1 MRYSVITSNCSNKLN
16 FLRSYV
22 RSLNA
27 QIILPTEIIFI
38 NNRSNN
44 LNIKQFLIRNL
55 NTRIKLKYINFY
67 YKKNVAHCYNLAL
80 KCASNSIILR
90 LDIDD
95 QWLSD
100 HSKYLINEFKKD
112 NKYLI
117 YSSDYKTVNIKG
129 YADVNLLVDN
139 PTLHSSWLINL
150 NICRRFKY
158 IPFYPEDFAT
168 LSNYFRKGFKFKLLK
183 KKTIIYNE
191 HSGGLGSSKFAN
203 IDFKDIKKKNLRF
216 YLFNKNY
223 LNLIRDLGFFG
234 ILKLLSR

>member
-1 MRYSVITSNCSNKLN
+1 MRYSVITSNSSNKLN
-16 FLRSYV
+16 FLWAYV
-22 RSLNA
+22 RCINA
-27 QIILPTEIIFI
+27 QIILPAEIIFI

-44 LNIKQFLIRNL
+44 SNIKQFLIRNL

-67 YKKNVAHCYNLAL
+67 IKKNVAHCYNLGL
-80 KCASNSIILR
+80 KYISNLIILR

-117 YSSDYKTVNIKG
+117 YSNDYKIADLKG
-129 YADVNLLVDN
+129 YADVNLLIDN
-139 PTLHSSWLINL
+139 PTIHSSWLINL

-158 IPFYPEDFAT
+158 IPVFPDDFGT
-168 LSNYFRKGFKFKLLK
+168 LSYYFRKGFKFKLLK
-183 KKTIIYNE
+183 KKTVIYNK
-191 HSGGLGSSKFAN
+191 HLGGMGSSKYAN
-203 IDFKDIKKKNLRF
+203 KDFKNIKKKNLHY